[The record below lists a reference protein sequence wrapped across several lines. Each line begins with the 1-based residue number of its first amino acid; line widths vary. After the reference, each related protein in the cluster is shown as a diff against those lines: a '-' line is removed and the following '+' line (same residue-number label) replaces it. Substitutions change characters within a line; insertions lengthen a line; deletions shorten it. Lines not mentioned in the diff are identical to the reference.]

1 MLLTWKVWCQLHPF
15 FILTFDNSTWTTIWK
30 ILIRDPRLIFYFAE
44 AAAKFGFHLYLE
56 WVGIVVVFII
66 NFKSFANY
74 KENSCKYL
82 ECTLAFHYASTHWT
96 PIKTL
101 DLFLLCFKCQ
111 LAFCCCVEKY
121 FRLFCPFSCPA
132 KLSCACW
139 LPPSI
144 FQLITGKL
152 CFASGLSIFCAAI
165 SSTTSLTK
173 EYYIIIHKKTR
184 QSLVYIFNLINSHKN
199 FVLLACLFIYSYLFC
214 GWAFN
219 LITTEV

>member
-1 MLLTWKVWCQLHPF
+1 MKGVVSAPPVFHFNIWQLYFNIDLENFNPRSATYILLLGNGRQVWFSSLSWMSWCSRCVH
-15 FILTFDNSTWTTIWK
+15 
-30 ILIRDPRLIFYFAE
+30 Y
-44 AAAKFGFHLYLE
+44 
-56 WVGIVVVFII
+56 II

-165 SSTTSLTK
+165 SSTASLTK
-173 EYYIIIHKKTR
+173 KYYIIIHNKTR